1 MEKESDIEE
10 IKQLCIKIETS
21 KEKVR
26 LKTSKELIQKI
37 SNFKNGLLNYKIFE
51 SMMNKLYENDP
62 KIYFDITMNLFTNNS
77 SEFGIFREKL
87 LNKVM
92 QRILDCNTNESIIRD
107 ISLITYQGKN
117 LNYLN
122 NKTILIEFIIFKC
135 LLKEKMF
142 DHKKLWIIIENILC
156 QNINDVI
163 DIVRLQLFCNIC
175 IISSFNLKEKND
187 FNVDILEI
195 LINICGFYLLNVNVQ
210 NYSIKKNI
218 ILLLLFN
225 IPIKEEILLTFYKK
239 KPFIFFQIIN
249 ELLSD
254 FQNLDSHFYIFGEE
268 EFIVFIDEEPNNV
281 ITKKDIETTYKGFIR
296 NCNIKNIIRENRK
309 VINEHI
315 YEFINILSIE
325 YNNIKFDKES
335 KNTIKIDDIFF
346 LEYIIKILLNDNSSG
361 LLDKVILYLF
371 NLIQKNGINLF
382 EQWKYIFNI
391 INDFLLITKDNNVEL
406 YNIKVEEIFEEIESL
421 YHKDLYYGDINDLI
435 EIVSKI
441 TIFKTESLIN
451 FQIYLLLKER
461 NNFLANLEII
471 IKRVVN
477 NYPNFN
483 FCKNYLMEIILNNY
497 NYSFISEGNDNE
509 RIKLIE
515 NLLNKYFSNFL
526 QCFNNVDSNY
536 IYFGYLLTNILTK
549 TINIES
555 FNEYLDKLI
564 NINFDKGNN
573 NLIANN
579 IVINVIR
586 ELFENLCKNWDTKK
600 LKYFVK
606 FFFGNKSL
614 KNPKVLKNGVRLIK
628 HLIVNDEYQ
637 IITPNNN
644 FSPLIINYKNLEM
657 QIQKDKLEIDEFKK
671 LKKEFYLPFIQFK
684 HIKIFQALNHQ
695 LLGNTKNIT
704 LIKDILF
711 FYIIAIKSFFFLKDV
726 NLDEFIS
733 IIVKDED
740 ISKFSLNKDITHYI
754 LKIFSLLNN
763 QINSNLIHDDIKINN
778 QSIFKL
784 NNLTLT
790 KKILSTLLNT
800 WNKLNDENLSYLKNY
815 PKTNFF
821 ETKFK
826 DSNSIWSGQ
835 LTLNISLTY
844 ILEFI
849 KIIKVYLFSFIED
862 FNSIK
867 NKPSFYSKQSSFNEN
882 LKDKLNKEYGNPD
895 LNIIIRDL
903 IRYIMES
910 LFFVFIS
917 KEYSLSIISLLFE
930 IRDLLFN
937 FGDEKIIN
945 IIYIILM
952 IGWPYYQDNITNSFD
967 KYFLTNF
974 NMKQLKKDKYYQIDF
989 KNDNKEKTLL
999 NSDLGNEYLQFFCD
1013 ITCLFYLEQIEFSK
1027 TMFDVLK
1034 NIFPEEEKQTVR
1046 EKIFFS
1052 LAKWNLMTRTTRK
1065 NIYNSIIE
1073 SNSQIYVGNNNII
1086 IINPKSKIQCDVIFK
1101 NLIVDITYFIS
1112 SNYQK
1117 NKKEKKSKDDNYIFY
1132 SKENILFNEK
1142 SFTLTEEEI
1151 NELKLMSKQILF
1163 QLINYTG
1170 GLIEDYSLVPEKNL
1184 INIIKKIFY
1193 LDIFSPIITYFCGI
1207 IYFPNLINY
1216 NNEDEIFLYK
1226 NEVSTK
1232 YINFL
1237 SKIGD
1242 LYNINLKENLYI
1254 DIGKKMKRKEENQYI
1269 LMNNNSLFQII
1280 FHVSNLLNE
1289 DNIKDILYNDELNV
1303 IWMENPLIQFDLFLS
1318 KVPNNIILIF
1328 IVIFPVTETHY
1339 FIKRYY
1345 NNGVND
1351 SFKNLIDKIFINEMI
1366 INIKNSSSIYLLL
1379 RMIMEIKEM
1388 IKYEKYHLQHLNSEI
1403 IIPNK
1408 ISFEIITKKN
1418 LAFQKQINNFSFENN
1433 FTKRNEII
1441 NEINQILKK

>member
-10 IKQLCIKIETS
+10 IKQLCNKIETS

-26 LKTSKELIQKI
+26 LKISKELIQKI

-51 SMMNKLYENDP
+51 SMMNKLYENDQ
-62 KIYFDITMNLFTNNS
+62 KVYFDITMNLFANNS

-142 DHKKLWIIIENILC
+142 EHKKLWIIIENILC
-156 QNINDVI
+156 QDNNDVI
-163 DIVRLQLFCNIC
+163 DIIRLQFFCNIC
-175 IISSFNLKEKND
+175 IISSFNLKDKYD
-187 FNVDILEI
+187 FNVDILET
-195 LINICGFYLLNVNVQ
+195 LINICGYYLLNINVH

-225 IPIKEEILLTFYKK
+225 IPIKEEILLSFYKK
-239 KPFIFFQIIN
+239 KPFVFFQIIN
-249 ELLSD
+249 ELLRD
-254 FQNLDSHFYIFGEE
+254 FNNLDIHFYLFGEE
-268 EFIVFIDEEPNNV
+268 DFILFIDEEPNN
-281 ITKKDIETTYKGFIR
+281 IISKKDIETIYKGFIK
-296 NCNIKNIIRENRK
+296 NCNIKKIIRENK
-309 VINEHI
+309 KLINEHI
-315 YEFINILSIE
+315 YEFIQILSIE

-335 KNTIKIDDIFF
+335 KNNIKIDDIIFF
-346 LEYIIKILLNDNSSG
+346 DYIIKILSNDNSG
-361 LLDKVILYLF
+361 LLDKVILYLLTF
-371 NLIQKNGINLF
+371 IQKNGNILI
-382 EQWKYIFNI
+382 EQWKYIFKI
-391 INDFLLITKDNNVEL
+391 INDFLLIKKENDVEL
-406 YNIKVEEIFEEIESL
+406 YNIKVEAIFEEIESL

-441 TIFKTESLIN
+441 TIFKTEILIN
-451 FQIYLLLKER
+451 FQITLLLKER
-461 NNFLANLEII
+461 NNFLSNLEQI
-471 IKRVVN
+471 IKRIVY

-497 NYSFISEGNDNE
+497 NYSFISEGNNNE

-515 NLLNKYFSNFL
+515 NLLFKYFSYFL

-536 IYFGYLLTNILTK
+536 IFFGHLITNILTK
-549 TINIES
+549 TTNIES
-555 FNEYLDKLI
+555 FNDYLDKLI
-564 NINFDKGNN
+564 NINFDIGNN
-573 NLIANN
+573 NTIANN
-579 IVINVIR
+579 IVINIIR
-586 ELFENLCKNWDTKK
+586 ELFENLCINWDTKK

-614 KNPKVLKNGVRLIK
+614 KNPNVLKYSVRLIK
-628 HLIVNDEYQ
+628 NTIVNDSFQ
-637 IITPNNN
+637 LITPNNN
-644 FSPLIINYKNLEM
+644 FSPLIINYKNKE
-657 QIQKDKLEIDEFKK
+657 IQNQKVKLDIDEFKK

-704 LIKDILF
+704 LIKDILM
-711 FYIIAIKSFFFLKDV
+711 FYIIALKSFFFLKDV

-740 ISKFSLNKDITHYI
+740 ISKFSLSKDITHYI
-754 LKIFSLLNN
+754 LKIFTLLNN
-763 QINSNLIHDDIKINN
+763 QINSNLIHNDIKINN
-778 QSIFKL
+778 QSIFKV
-784 NNLTLT
+784 NNLTLS
-790 KKILSTLLNT
+790 KKILSSILNT
-800 WNKLNDENLSYLKNY
+800 WNKLNDENLSYLKNS
-815 PKTNFF
+815 PKINFF

-849 KIIKVYLFSFIED
+849 KIIKFYLFSLIEE
-862 FNSIK
+862 FNTIK
-867 NKPSFYSKQSSFNEN
+867 NEPSFYSKQSSFNEN

-910 LFFVFIS
+910 LFFVFTS

-930 IRDLLFN
+930 IRDLLFK

-974 NMKQLKKDKYYQIDF
+974 NMKQFKKEKYYQIDL
-989 KNDNKEKTLL
+989 KNENKEKVLL

-1013 ITCLFYLEQIEFSK
+1013 ITCLFYLEKIEFSK
-1027 TMFDVLK
+1027 TMFDVLN
-1034 NIFPEEEKQTVR
+1034 NIFPEEEKQSNR
-1046 EKIFFS
+1046 EKIFLS
-1052 LAKWNLMTRTTRK
+1052 LAKWNLMTRTNRK
-1065 NIYNSIIE
+1065 NIYNTIIE
-1073 SNSQIYVGNNNII
+1073 NNSQIYLGNNNII
-1086 IINPKSKIQCDVIFK
+1086 IINPKSKIQCDVFFK
-1101 NLIVDITYFIS
+1101 NLIVDISYFIS

-1142 SFTLTEEEI
+1142 SFSLTEEEI

-1170 GLIEDYSLVPEKNL
+1170 GLIEDYTLVSEKNL
-1184 INIIKKIFY
+1184 SKIIKKIFY
-1193 LDIFSPIITYFCGI
+1193 LDKFSPILIYFCGI
-1207 IYFPNLINY
+1207 IYFPNLIDY

-1237 SKIGD
+1237 SKIGE
-1242 LYNINLKENLYI
+1242 LYDINLKENLYI
-1254 DIGKKMKRKEENQYI
+1254 NIGTIMKRKEGNQYI
-1269 LMNNNSLFQII
+1269 LMYNNSLFQII

-1289 DNIKDILYNDELNV
+1289 NNIKDILYNDEINI
-1303 IWMENPLIQFDLFLS
+1303 IWMENPSINLNLFLS
-1318 KVPNNIILIF
+1318 KVPNNDILIF

-1345 NNGVND
+1345 NNGIKD

-1366 INIKNSSSIYLLL
+1366 ININNISSIYLLL
-1379 RMIMEIKEM
+1379 RMIIEIKEM
-1388 IKYEKYHLQHLNSEI
+1388 IKYEKYHLQHLNSKNNI
-1403 IIPNK
+1403 QQK
-1408 ISFEIITKKN
+1408 ISFDIISKKN
-1418 LAFQKQINNFSFENN
+1418 LSFQKQINNFSLENN

-1441 NEINQILKK
+1441 NEINEILKK